1 MGMAE
6 AKGERMATEDS
17 GPELEP
23 QRQMKPQYLR
33 CNKGHVDVWYADEE
47 GVECPLCEVA
57 SRGWAKPVRK
67 P

>member
-1 MGMAE
+1 MQEGGRKLIDDE
-6 AKGERMATEDS
+6 I

-23 QRQMKPQYLR
+23 QRQMKTQYLR

-57 SRGWAKPVRK
+57 SRGWAKPKRT
-67 P
+67 